1 MDNSPNMDPS
11 SVTWSRFFNTQSQN
25 NRKQIAQELA
35 QELDDDTE
43 KSSTPPSENDTVE
56 ITDLNVKIPK
66 QTLKNWALKNI
77 AVKDK
82 NGESFKLLNSLGL
95 TSSDNFQIYNESTNK
110 AFQSVQGYIENSE
123 IKAKVVAPQYYESE
137 KGSLKAENTP
147 FEESEIEAIL
157 QKVTEQAE
165 TQAVETGTEATSSE
179 TTGTEAATGNQNP
192 DETVQIGINGKN
204 TAVTVSKIVDE
215 LTDQTIE
222 NIIAYLKN
230 SEINFENADG
240 ITTTNREIPED
251 GLLKALKVILAD
263 AGKLKTFIAK
273 FTTKEQVETL
283 KTFLGAE
290 KFDEL
295 CSKLPEDEKTRINEL
310 FKTSPAESTSSEP
323 EGEVDPNQSVNILVS
338 TGNAVAPS
346 TKSVNL
352 AWIASKL
359 ANVEPAELEKLFK
372 GEEALF
378 RNNSGSGTY
387 KVKIKPDH
395 LKSALRLIAKDLA
408 ELLKLTSKLKTST
421 EVNAFIKFIGK
432 NTKEAQQL
440 LIQLESK
447 EIMRLL
453 NASDDLD
460 ELAKILEIKNTNKL
474 WAKLAGLHQDN
485 LKTLLNKGTVGGELF
500 RKLKFNDVDKAFSEI
515 KNIGLA
521 KPSWLQ
527 GKNTSIEFTNPDWA
541 KNIDLNKL
549 KSADFKQL
557 LLTLD
562 DKQLKTF
569 IQAKNADEVLGL
581 LKRLKPE
588 EIAEILAKPSFIR
601 SLNSTKFMGSA
612 ESSLQTI
619 IQSVSSNGDDLA
631 KLLNKLDSKI
641 LKSLFL
647 KNNLPAD
654 LKVDIL
660 TKIKG
665 LKNSPLNQILSKLE
679 DADLSTL
686 LNLKTS
692 ASGDELFKVLG
703 FTETT
708 ATEVATTIRAGISA
722 KAANGILGQLN
733 KLAEGAKS
741 RSIITKLGEI
751 IKPSLP
757 ILKNVAK
764 VAPFLAPLI
773 DFIAGIALDKESYG
787 KSAAGTIGSF
797 AGGWAGGA
805 VGAVAGTAV
814 AAMATTAIA
823 ASSFGFLAPL
833 AVPVGG
839 ILGITV
845 TLLGAIAGSAG
856 GGWLG
861 DRLYEIL
868 GDLGLTPWESQA
880 KA

>member
-1 MDNSPNMDPS
+1 MGNSPNMDPS
-11 SVTWSRFFNTQSQN
+11 SATWSRFFNASSQN
-25 NRKQIAQELA
+25 NRKQIAQEL
-35 QELDDDTE
+35 DDDTD
-43 KSSTPPSENDTVE
+43 KSSTPHSENDTVE
-56 ITDLNVKIPK
+56 IAGLKDKDKKQDGTEEDVKISK
-66 QTLKNWALKNI
+66 QALKNWALKNI

-110 AFQSVQGYIENSE
+110 AFQSVQGYIENNE

-137 KGSLKAENTP
+137 KDSLKAENTP
-147 FEESEIEAIL
+147 FKESEITAIP

-165 TQAVETGTEATSSE
+165 TQAAQPETAQ
-179 TTGTEAATGNQNP
+179 TGTEAATGNQNP

-204 TAVTVSKIVDE
+204 TAVTVSEIVDE

-222 NIIAYLKN
+222 NIIGYLKDA
-230 SEINFENADG
+230 EINFKEADG
-240 ITTTNREIPED
+240 TTTTNIKIPED
-251 GLLKALKVILAD
+251 GLLKALQVILDD

-283 KTFLGAE
+283 KTFLGDE
-290 KFDEL
+290 RFDEL
-295 CSKLPEDEKTRINEL
+295 WAKIPEDEKTRINEL
-310 FKTSPAESTSSEP
+310 Y
-323 EGEVDPNQSVNILVS
+323 QSVNILV
-338 TGNAVAPS
+338 
-346 TKSVNL
+346 KSSLNGQLIAKKVNL

-378 RNNSGSGTY
+378 PNNSGSGTY

-395 LKSALRLIAKDLA
+395 LKSALRLIAKDPA

-421 EVNAFIKFIGK
+421 EVNALIKFIGK

-527 GKNTSIEFTNPDWA
+527 GKNTSIDFTNPDWA
-541 KNIDLNKL
+541 ETIDLNKL

-569 IQAKNADEVLGL
+569 IQAKNADEVLDL

-588 EIAEILAKPSFIR
+588 EIAEILSKPSFIR
-601 SLNSTKFMGSA
+601 SLNSAKFMGRA

-641 LKSLFL
+641 LKSLLL

-751 IKPSLP
+751 IKPALP